1 MLMCMNCVE
10 CAPSRKTNPESYDTV
25 GHSQLNLATKY
36 LPLLF
41 FFLLLFVCFNAVLPR
56 GLKILA

>member
-1 MLMCMNCVE
+1 MLMCMNSVE

-36 LPLLF
+36 LPLVF
-41 FFLLLFVCFNAVLPR
+41 FVVVVCFNAVLPR
-56 GLKILA
+56 GLNILA

>member
-1 MLMCMNCVE
+1 MLMCMNSVE

-25 GHSQLNLATKY
+25 GHYQLNLATKY
-36 LPLLF
+36 LPLVF
-41 FFLLLFVCFNAVLPR
+41 FVVVCFNVVLPR

>member
-36 LPLLF
+36 LLLLF
-41 FFLLLFVCFNAVLPR
+41 FSSFFLLLFVLMQSCLGA
-56 GLKILA
+56 

>member
-1 MLMCMNCVE
+1 MLMCMNSVE

-36 LPLLF
+36 LPLVF
-41 FFLLLFVCFNAVLPR
+41 FCCCLFVLMQSCLGA
-56 GLKILA
+56 